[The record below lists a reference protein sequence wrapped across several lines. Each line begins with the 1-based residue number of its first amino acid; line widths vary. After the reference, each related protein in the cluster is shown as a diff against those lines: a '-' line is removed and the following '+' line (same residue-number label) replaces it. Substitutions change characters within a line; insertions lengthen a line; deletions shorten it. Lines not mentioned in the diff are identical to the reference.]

1 MTHLVTLLL
10 LIPLLILPLN
20 MLFKLS
26 SINGSQSLVPLNTD
40 RGTEYINQDM
50 AHLCSL
56 FHINHSPRT
65 PYSPW
70 TNGLVEVQNRNL
82 GTHLRIFLQNPPTN
96 WSFQTQM
103 YAYAHNTTPLS
114 QLKLSP
120 NQIVF
125 HTHPRIPLTFSL
137 NISRDMFKNCTATYC
152 ESLSPHSHYSLQD
165 LNPFFHSQLTNLFL
179 HGF

>member
-1 MTHLVTLLL
+1 
-10 LIPLLILPLN
+10 
-20 MLFKLS
+20 
-26 SINGSQSLVPLNTD
+26 
-40 RGTEYINQDM
+40 M

-82 GTHLRIFLQNPPTN
+82 ETHLRIFLQNPPTN

-114 QLKLSP
+114 QLILPLIRLFSIPILVYLSP
-120 NQIVF
+120 FLLTYLVMLQKIVSHLIVSLF
-125 HTHPRIPLTFSL
+125 PLIRIIALKTLSLLPLT
-137 NISRDMFKNCTATYC
+137 
-152 ESLSPHSHYSLQD
+152 P
-165 LNPFFHSQLTNLFL
+165 
-179 HGF
+179 